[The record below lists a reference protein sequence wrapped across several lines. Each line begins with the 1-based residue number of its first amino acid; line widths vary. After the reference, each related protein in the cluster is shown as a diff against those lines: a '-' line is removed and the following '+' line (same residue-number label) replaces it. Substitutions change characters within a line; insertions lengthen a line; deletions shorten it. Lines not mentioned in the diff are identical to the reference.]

1 MRTAFWESVAAE
13 GFRVPEDAALDE
25 LTAELVSMLGDP
37 DPHVRDELGATMLST
52 WVAEGIYDELLSG
65 LGDGLAMGLRSRLGE
80 NGTDSVLR
88 RSYSAAVLTAVVA
101 RDNAVG
107 LLHPTTVLTWADRGV
122 AWLLGERDLRGF
134 VPQRGWAHAAAH
146 GADLL
151 GTLAASR
158 HLGADE
164 LAVLLDVVADRLL
177 AATPHRLVDG
187 EPDRLAFA
195 TMSLLH
201 RDLVTGDVVEPWVD
215 RLTDG
220 WSGANR
226 PQPGQRV
233 TPVCQNTVGFVRAL
247 HLQLLLGV
255 VSTPTHDTAGTLL
268 GNPALRGDLLIALQ
282 RALRTS
288 APWMYRSG

>member
-1 MRTAFWESVAAE
+1 MRTAFWETVVAE
-13 GFRVPEDAALDE
+13 GCRVPEDAALDE

-37 DPHVRDELGATMLST
+37 DPHVRDDLACTTLST
-52 WVAEGIYDELLSG
+52 WTAEGVYDELLSG

-88 RSYSAAVLTAVVA
+88 RSFSASALAAVVA

-122 AWLLGERDLRGF
+122 GWFLGERDLRGW
-134 VPQRGWAHAAAH
+134 VPDRGWAHAAAH

-164 LAVLLDVVADRLL
+164 LAVLLDVVAERLL
-177 AATPHRLVDG
+177 IPTPHRLVDD
-187 EPDRLAFA
+187 ELDRLAFA
-195 TMSLLH
+195 TMSLLL
-201 RDLVTGDVVEPWVD
+201 RELVPGDSVERWVE
-215 RLTDG
+215 RLADG
-220 WSGANR
+220 WRGENR
-226 PQPGQRV
+226 PEPAQRT
-233 TPVCQNTVGFVRAL
+233 TPVCQNTVGYVRSL

-255 VSTPTHDTAGTLL
+255 IGTPAQDAAPRVLV
-268 GNPALRGDLLIALQ
+268 NPSIRPDLLIALQ
-282 RALRTS
+282 RALRTTS
-288 APWMYRSG
+288 PWMYRGG